1 MPTSTR
7 TTPARSSTP
16 APGPAARRAALV
28 ALLALAAAPA
38 FAAGSVSIENPWLRF
53 IIKARPAAGY
63 FTLKNGGDK
72 PVDLVSASSP
82 ACGMLMLHQSKEVN
96 GVETMRPVKSV
107 AVPAHGSLSF
117 APGGY
122 HLMCMQPQ
130 PSMQAGSSAM
140 VTLKFGDGQSLTQSF
155 PVKGPGGK

>member
-1 MPTSTR
+1 VR
-7 TTPARSSTP
+7 GR
-16 APGPAARRAALV
+16 GVRRAAL
-28 ALLALAAAPA
+28 AAILALTAAPA
-38 FAAGSVSIENPWLRF
+38 FAAGNVGIENPWLRF

-63 FTLKNGGDK
+63 FTLKNNGDK
-72 PVDLVSASSP
+72 PVTLVSASSP

-107 AVPAHGSLSF
+107 AVPAHGTVSF
-117 APGGY
+117 APGSY

-140 VTLKFGDGQSLTQSF
+140 VTLKFDDGQSLTQPF
-155 PVKGPGGK
+155 PVKGPGGQ

>member
-1 MPTSTR
+1 M
-7 TTPARSSTP
+7 TPAR
-16 APGPAARRAALV
+16 GRVVKRAAL
-28 ALLALAAAPA
+28 AAILSLTAAPA
-38 FAAGSVSIENPWLRF
+38 FAAGNVSIENPWLRF

-63 FTLKNGGDK
+63 FTLKNNGDK
-72 PVDLVSASSP
+72 PVALVSASSP

-107 AVPAHGSLSF
+107 AVPAHGTISF

-140 VTLKFGDGQSLTQSF
+140 VTLKFDDGQSLTQSF
-155 PVKGPGGK
+155 PVKGAGGQ